1 MFDHVAG
8 LTPEQAAL
16 WTAMVEQS
24 RPVLAAEGME
34 AVQALLLEHGMS
46 VIQAIVITRAL
57 LGWDETSLRDAT
69 DIVAGS
75 ATRATDAPAASGR
88 VPALVVR
95 SASAGDRRL

>member
-8 LTPEQAAL
+8 LTPEQAAR
-16 WTAMVEQS
+16 WTAMVEQC

-34 AVQALLLEHGMS
+34 AVQAMLLERGMS

-57 LGWDETSLRDAT
+57 LGWDETSLRVAT

-75 ATRATDAPAASGR
+75 AARATDAPAASE
-88 VPALVVR
+88 
-95 SASAGDRRL
+95 